1 MLGKL
6 IKYDFKALAKNMFP
20 IYALMIALTFACSL
34 MIRFNLERSFVFGIA
49 MFAWV
54 VSMSSSF
61 AITIWMTVMRFYH
74 GLLKNEGYLSF
85 ALPVKTATHILA
97 KAFNALIWAV
107 VEVIALGI
115 CALIFAFTVAPLRDL
130 MEAFKYFFT
139 IDADFYLMLLQ
150 MALLGALELL
160 AGDCLFFAAF
170 SIAHLFDRHQ
180 KLIAGV
186 FVVLMFI
193 LRGFLFPS
201 RFSMEFGPGSEFVL
215 LHPLLFIIPLVLTI
229 VYSLVTWYILD
240 KKLNL
245 Q

>member
-85 ALPVKTATHILA
+85 ALP
-97 KAFNALIWAV
+97 AV

>member
-20 IYALMIALTFACSL
+20 IYGLMIALTLVCSL
-34 MIRFNLERSFVFGIA
+34 MIRFNLEKNFVFGIA
-49 MFAWV
+49 MFAWI

-85 ALPVKTATHILA
+85 ALPVKTEIHILA
-97 KAFNALIWAV
+97 KVFNALIWAV
-107 VEVIALGI
+107 VEVIVLGI
-115 CALIFAFTVAPLRDL
+115 CALIFAFTVATLRDL
-130 MEAFKYFFT
+130 MEAFKYIFT
-139 IDADFYLMLLQ
+139 IDLDFYLMLLQ
-150 MALLGALELL
+150 MSLLGAVELL
-160 AGDCLFFAAF
+160 AG
-170 SIAHLFDRHQ
+170 HQ

-193 LRGFLFPS
+193 LRIFLFPQ
-201 RFSMEFGPGSEFVL
+201 RFSMEFGPQSQL
-215 LHPLLFIIPLVLTI
+215 IILQPLLYIIPLLLAG
-229 VYSLVTWYILD
+229 VYSFVTWYILD
-240 KKLNL
+240 RRLNL

>member
-20 IYALMIALTFACSL
+20 IYGLMIALTLVCSL
-34 MIRFNLERSFVFGIA
+34 MIRFNLEKNFVFGIA
-49 MFAWV
+49 MFAWI

-85 ALPVKTATHILA
+85 ALPVKTEIHILA
-97 KAFNALIWAV
+97 KVFNALIWAV
-107 VEVIALGI
+107 VEVIVLGI
-115 CALIFAFTVAPLRDL
+115 CALIFAFTVATLRDL
-130 MEAFKYFFT
+130 MEAFKYIFT
-139 IDADFYLMLLQ
+139 IDLDFYLMLLQ
-150 MALLGALELL
+150 MSLLGAVELL

-180 KLIAGV
+180 KLIAGA

-193 LRGFLFPS
+193 LRIFLFPQ
-201 RFSMEFGPGSEFVL
+201 RFSMEFGPQSQL
-215 LHPLLFIIPLVLTI
+215 IILQPLLYIIPLLLAG
-229 VYSLVTWYILD
+229 VYSFVTWYILD
-240 KKLNL
+240 RRLNL